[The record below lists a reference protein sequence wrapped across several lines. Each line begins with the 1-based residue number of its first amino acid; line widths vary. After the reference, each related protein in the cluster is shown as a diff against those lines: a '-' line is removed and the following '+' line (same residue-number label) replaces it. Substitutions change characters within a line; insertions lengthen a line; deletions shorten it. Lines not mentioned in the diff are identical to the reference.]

1 MELQSM
7 TLLPGI
13 FDNSISQWVEEQQ
26 QPWGRLKYKL
36 IHANLSKH
44 LAQEGP
50 LRVLD
55 AGGGNG
61 LDTLFLAEQGHVV
74 DLVDYSQEM
83 LEHAAQRAAEVGLE
97 QQIQIHEA
105 DLAEL
110 PNLFGGIQF
119 DVVLCHHVVQYV
131 EDVRSLL
138 ESLVALLK
146 PGGIL
151 SLVTINRYSIPYHA
165 AFLRR
170 DLTEAL
176 ALVGAR
182 TVRTYIF
189 DAEMTTYSAEEIAD
203 MLMGQGCA
211 IEGDYGI
218 RCICDYWGNNELKS
232 DPAILEQIERLEFAL
247 TDKFPYKLLA
257 RNLQVIARKL

>member
-1 MELQSM
+1 M
-7 TLLPGI
+7 TPLPGI

-26 QPWGRLKYKL
+26 QPWARLKYKL

-44 LAQEGP
+44 LPQKGS

-55 AGGGNG
+55 ASGGNG
-61 LDTLFLAEQGHVV
+61 FDTAFLAEQGHIV

-83 LEHAAQRAAEVGLE
+83 LEQAAQRAAKVGLG
-97 QQIQIHEA
+97 QQIHIHKA
-105 DLAEL
+105 DLAAL
-110 PNLFGGIQF
+110 PSLFRGVQF
-119 DVVLCHHVVQYV
+119 DVVLCHHVIQYV
-131 EDVRSLL
+131 EDVRALL

-151 SLVTINRYSIPYHA
+151 SLVTINPYSIPYHA

-170 DLTEAL
+170 DLAEAL
-176 ALVGAR
+176 ALVGER

-189 DAEMTTYSAEEIAD
+189 DAEMTTYSAEEICT
-203 MLMGQGCA
+203 LIVRLGCA
-211 IEGDYGI
+211 VEGDYGI
-218 RCICDYWGNNELKS
+218 RCMCDYWGNNELRS
-232 DPAILEQIERLEFAL
+232 DPMVFEQIERLEFAL